1 MDYANCKVYSDG
13 SHYIAIPY
21 EPNPR
26 ASRIESA
33 IETDQQLKNEEY
45 DMEEMQI
52 QEQTNDCELGYRVD
66 FETGEILESE
76 EFIESLFARG
86 QEQIQKTRQKKMET
100 YSKAEYKLMFEFF
113 YSNNYTM
120 KRRALRELLVEKLKP
135 YFESEEKTVEFVDE
149 NLARKARNAICR
161 RKRLARKVNLEK
173 DFNFF
178 CTFTYDSAK
187 HDETSFKKK
196 LRTCFRHL
204 TERKNWKYAG
214 VWERSPEKQ
223 RLHFHGMFVIPENTM
238 PGQLISITDFDTR
251 DKKMRTTIQN
261 SYFNERF
268 GRSDFSPIE
277 NPASLGQA
285 MQYLMK
291 YIEKAGEKIV
301 YSKNLPQYFY
311 SDIKGEDI
319 ICDCGNEG
327 KKKLLFDD
335 FTCYDNGEYKGRVSK
350 EVIATLRKEN

>member
-26 ASRIESA
+26 ARKIDT
-33 IETDQQLKNEEY
+33 ETEIDQQLKNEDY
-45 DMEEMQI
+45 TMEEI
-52 QEQTNDCELGYRVD
+52 QPHEQEEDYELGYRID
-66 FETGEILESE
+66 YETGEILESE
-76 EFIESLFARG
+76 EFIETLFARG
-86 QEQIQKTRQKKMET
+86 QEQRQKTRQEKKET

-113 YSNNYTM
+113 YSSNYTM
-120 KRRALRELLVEKLKP
+120 KRKALRKLLVERLKP

-173 DFNFF
+173 DFNYF
-178 CTFTYDSAK
+178 CTFTYDDQK
-187 HDETSFKKK
+187 HDEESFKKK
-196 LRTCFRHL
+196 LRTTFRHL
-204 TERKNWKYAG
+204 TERKGWKYAG

-223 RLHFHGMFVIPENTM
+223 RLHFHGMFVIPQGTM
-238 PGQLISITDFDTR
+238 PGELISVTDFDTR

-261 SYFNERF
+261 TYFNERF

-277 NPASLGQA
+277 SHASLGQA

-291 YIEKAGEKIV
+291 YIAKTGEKIV

-335 FTCYDNGEYKGRVSK
+335 FACYDNGEYKGKVSK
-350 EVIATLRKEN
+350 EVIDTLRKEN

>member
-26 ASRIESA
+26 ARRIESA
-33 IETDQQLKNEEY
+33 IETEQYEENEDY
-45 DMEEMQI
+45 TVEEMQT
-52 QEQTNDCELGYRVD
+52 QEQTANYELGYRVD
-66 FETGEILESE
+66 FETGEILESA
-76 EFIESLFARG
+76 EFIETLFAR
-86 QEQIQKTRQKKMET
+86 EQKPTRQKRES
-100 YSKAEYKLMFEFF
+100 YEKAEYKLMFEFF

-120 KRRALRELLVEKLKP
+120 KRKALRKLLVEKLKP
-135 YFESEEKTVEFVDE
+135 YFENEEKTLEFVEE
-149 NLARKARNAICR
+149 NLARKARNAVCR
-161 RKRLARKVNLEK
+161 RTRLARKVNLEK
-173 DFNFF
+173 DFNYF
-178 CTFTYDSAK
+178 CTFTYDDKK
-187 HDETSFKKK
+187 HDEASFKKK
-196 LRTCFRHL
+196 LRTCFGHL

-238 PGQLISITDFDTR
+238 PGELISVTDFDTR
-251 DKKMRTTIQN
+251 GKRMRTTIQN
-261 SYFNERF
+261 TYFNERF

-277 NPASLGQA
+277 SKTHLGQA

-291 YIEKAGEKIV
+291 YIEKTGEKIV

-319 ICDCGNEG
+319 ICDCGNER

-335 FTCYDNGEYKGRVSK
+335 FACYDNGEYKGKVSK